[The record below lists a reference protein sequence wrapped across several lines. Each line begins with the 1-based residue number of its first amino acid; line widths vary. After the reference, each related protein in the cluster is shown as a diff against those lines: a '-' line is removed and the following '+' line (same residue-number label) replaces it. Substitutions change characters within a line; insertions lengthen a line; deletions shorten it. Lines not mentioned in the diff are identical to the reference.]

1 MGRSYNFVGASMK
14 LIRLTNATKG
24 RIGEGLILNTEA
36 MMSFF
41 ENTQEDGTKVT
52 VAFGMN
58 GNSWEVQKSIDEIMA
73 VIDGE

>member
-1 MGRSYNFVGASMK
+1 MK

-41 ENTQEDGTKVT
+41 ENTVDDVKVT

-58 GNSWEVQKSIDEIMA
+58 GNSWEVQETIDEIMEM
-73 VIDGE
+73 INGS

>member
-1 MGRSYNFVGASMK
+1 MK
-14 LIRLTNATKG
+14 LIKLTNATKG

-36 MMSFF
+36 IMSFF
-41 ENTQEDGTKVT
+41 ENEQEDGTKVT

-58 GNSWEVQKSIDEIMA
+58 GNSWEVQESIDEIMA

>member
-1 MGRSYNFVGASMK
+1 MGASMK
-14 LIRLTNATKG
+14 LIKLTNATKD

-41 ENTQEDGTKVT
+41 ENTQDDGTKIT

-58 GNSWEVQKSIDEIMA
+58 GNSWEVQESIDEIMEM
-73 VIDGE
+73 VNGE